1 MIIIYNIIYIERH
14 LKVNQYIIYME
25 AVRMSLYDLNL
36 NGKGKV
42 KNITGDERLAK
53 RLSAL
58 GFTEGTEIKVKN
70 FAPFGDPILV
80 SVRGYDIAIRRNDA
94 KNIFLR
100 EA

>member
-1 MIIIYNIIYIERH
+1 MIIIYNIIYIERD
-14 LKVNQYIIYME
+14 LKVNQNIIYME

-42 KNITGDERLAK
+42 KNIEGDERLAK

>member
-1 MIIIYNIIYIERH
+1 MIIIYNIIYIERD
-14 LKVNQYIIYME
+14 LKINQNIIYME

-42 KNITGDERLAK
+42 KNILGDERLAK

-80 SVRGYDIAIRRNDA
+80 SVRGYDVAIRKNDA

>member
-1 MIIIYNIIYIERH
+1 
-14 LKVNQYIIYME
+14 ME
-25 AVRMSLYDLNL
+25 AVRVSLYDLNL

-42 KNITGDERLAK
+42 KNIEGDERLAK

>member
-1 MIIIYNIIYIERH
+1 
-14 LKVNQYIIYME
+14 
-25 AVRMSLYDLNL
+25 MSLYDLNL

-42 KNITGDERLAK
+42 KNILGDERLAK

-80 SVRGYDIAIRRNDA
+80 SVRGYDVAIRKNDA